1 MKKLDQTATT
11 SSVIPETIPALMA
24 FFKKQILL
32 FLRVSSVL
40 CLALLSIYVCDY
52 FILVPTVDDLLDMG
66 VYTMEPYKLENDY
79 LGRPVIVLYKA
90 KEGAPYVLECNKW
103 LESRAQEAMQP
114 EKTFKKRFFE
124 SLEYDAQ
131 LFPVEPDLDAAGC
144 VKEFKDQ
151 CLFRVLL
158 SILCFVWTRFM
169 VWWLG
174 KRQAKVVHVKV
185 TTK

>member
-1 MKKLDQTATT
+1 MDKLEKTATT
-11 SSVIPETIPALMA
+11 SSVSPEASPVTMP
-24 FFKKQILL
+24 FFKKLRLL
-32 FLRVSSVL
+32 FLRVFLVL
-40 CLALLSIYVCDY
+40 FLALLSFDVYIY
-52 FILVPTVDDLLDMG
+52 FFFMPTVDDLLDMG

-79 LGRPVIVLYKA
+79 LGRPVVVLYKA

-124 SLEYDAQ
+124 GLKHDAQ

-144 VKEFKDQ
+144 VKEVKDYY
-151 CLFRVLL
+151 LFRILL
-158 SILCFVWTRFM
+158 LILGLGCNIFLM
-169 VWWLG
+169 WLFG
-174 KRQAKVVHVKV
+174 KRQAKVAYVKV